1 MSLDIV
7 CCIIAFK
14 TLKTCKQMKSK
25 RPSKQKNKIKK
36 KHKTKPKTTD
46 QYFAKE
52 HKMQTFEV

>member
-1 MSLDIV
+1 M
-7 CCIIAFK
+7 
-14 TLKTCKQMKSK
+14 TSK